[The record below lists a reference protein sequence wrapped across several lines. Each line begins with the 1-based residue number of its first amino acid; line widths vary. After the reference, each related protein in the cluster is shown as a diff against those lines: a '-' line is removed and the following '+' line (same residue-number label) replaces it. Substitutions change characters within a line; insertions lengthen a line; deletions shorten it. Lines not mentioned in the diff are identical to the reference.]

1 MKLIQNF
8 VFTFVFLVG
17 IFSTAVANT
26 TIPEDGMLTVRVV
39 DMDGNLVLETE
50 VSVEKFL
57 DQGSEIEVLPQ
68 GSVFLLYRGNVAYFM
83 VSKKAE
89 EEIEL

>member
-1 MKLIQNF
+1 MKLVQNF
-8 VFTFVFLVG
+8 VFSFVFLLGV
-17 IFSTAVANT
+17 FSTAVANT

-39 DMDGNLVLETE
+39 DTEGNLVLETE

-57 DQGSEIEVLPQ
+57 DKSNDIEVLPE

-83 VSKKAE
+83 VGEEAE
-89 EEIEL
+89 EEVEL